1 MVEASIAPSAAPAP
15 TPSPAPQ
22 TPDRRK
28 VRGGAGSKIGDHA
41 TLTDPGAGAGDSGIT
56 GEYRK
61 LKSGEPS
68 PIGNV
73 PKGSKQRVH
82 KTKGGVDADLAT
94 GSGNRAK
101 RRMGLAEAL
110 YNALCDLGDLIS
122 EATAIP
128 KSRKRGTKQRRQAL
142 AALLKDTRKGWMQPH
157 ETDKAV
163 ERMTKDVSP
172 EEKRAIRLRALQGER
187 LGSPY
192 PRRMSPEEIKLRHK
206 GKGRQRVPLNNLA
219 KNDDGSR

>member
-1 MVEASIAPSAAPAP
+1 MVTKRKRSAAPAP

-41 TLTDPGAGAGDSGIT
+41 ALIDPGAGAGDSGRT

-61 LKSGEPS
+61 LKSGERS

-73 PKGSKQRVH
+73 PKGSQLRVH
-82 KTKGGVDADLAT
+82 KTKGGVMADI
-94 GSGNRAK
+94 
-101 RRMGLAEAL
+101 AEAL

-142 AALLKDTRKGWMQPH
+142 ANLLKDTRKGRMQPH

-172 EEKRAIRLRALQGER
+172 KEKRAIRLRALQGER